1 MMAVQAWEFLDRRA
15 LASMIFTDAVG
26 RPVLTPVRVTA
37 PGVRLLIKRPGEL
50 VVLDAPG
57 FAPHAAAFEAPPAMP
72 AIGSA
77 TVQLDLVPAD
87 PALGSRRFAMV
98 LPRDPDPAHAANANS
113 LFRPIEVVLL
123 PAPSGTLTGLVAAL
137 RVNVTRSDDGR
148 RIEGALLRLR
158 PEGGRPQTLALTDAA
173 GDALLLVPGV
183 PLSSPGMGGVVL
195 ADIGAELDAVIDPD
209 LVRFH
214 AAENLMAARADA
226 AARTTSLID
235 PDDVEARLG
244 GSAIGTQALR
254 IAAGQS
260 RTAAIAWV
268 PP

>member
-1 MMAVQAWEFLDRRA
+1 MAVLAWEFLDRRA
-15 LASMIFTDAVG
+15 LASLVFVDAVG

-37 PGVRLLIKRPGEL
+37 PGVRLLVKRPGEL

-57 FAPHAAAFEAPPAMP
+57 LATHSAAFEAPPAMP
-72 AIGSA
+72 AIGAA

-87 PALGSRRFAMV
+87 PALGARRYALA
-98 LPRDPDPAHAANANS
+98 LPRDPDPTHTANANS
-113 LFRPIEVVLL
+113 LFRSIEIVLL

-137 RVNVTRSDDGR
+137 RVHVSRADDGR
-148 RIEGALLRLR
+148 AIEGALLRLR

-195 ADIGAELDAVIDPD
+195 ADIGAELDAVIDPG

-214 AAENLMAARADA
+214 AAEDLMAARADA
-226 AARTTSLID
+226 AARTNGLID
-235 PDDVEARLG
+235 PDDIEARLG
-244 GSAIGTQALR
+244 AAAIGTQTLR
-254 IAAGQS
+254 IAADQS
-260 RTAAIAWV
+260 RNATIAWT